1 VPSTPM
7 IIAIATR
14 QDDARSLGRGHELR
28 HGRRCT
34 RWFYRFALLAIVG
47 TVVQLTVPCVYSQT
61 ARLAD
66 TAEAQRLLDHGQF
79 DDALKV
85 LDTLAAQQPEP
96 TGTERLRGMAFYGKG
111 QMQSAE
117 EAFAKAVAQDPA
129 DREAMQMEGVALFR
143 MGRSAAAI
151 PLLEKANLAIPGSNI
166 DNNYVLGLCYL
177 DTRRYDDA
185 RHAFAIQYHFPPDSA
200 SAYLLTARMMLRRD
214 YLPTAESA
222 AQKALVLSPN
232 LPMAHLLLGQVRLA
246 RSQFP
251 EALAEFEA
259 ERTLNPL
266 FGEVYDRLGDTY
278 IRTGEYLKAQE
289 ALDQAVLL
297 EPTSPVPF
305 ILLGKVL
312 LKERDLVMAQQYLQK
327 ALAIDPRSYIA
338 HALLGQTYRSL
349 GRTDQ
354 ASHEFQLAEEI
365 QAAAQ
370 PKIEPFK

>member
-1 VPSTPM
+1 MPSTPM
-7 IIAIATR
+7 IIAIAIR
-14 QDDARSLGRGHELR
+14 QGDGRSLGRRYRLR
-28 HGRRCT
+28 EGRRCT
-34 RWFYRFALLAIVG
+34 RWFCQFALVAIVG
-47 TVVQLTVPCVYSQT
+47 MVVQLAVPCAYSQT
-61 ARLAD
+61 ARLAE
-66 TAEAQRLLDHGQF
+66 TAEAQKLLDHGQF

-85 LDTLAAQQPEP
+85 LDTLAVQQPEP
-96 TGTERLRGMAFYGKG
+96 PGTERLRGMAFYSKG

-117 EAFAKAVAQDPA
+117 EAFAKAVAHDPA

-185 RHAFAIQYHFPPDSA
+185 RHAFAIQYHFPADSA

-214 YLPTAESA
+214 YLPTADSA
-222 AQKALVLSPN
+222 AQKALALSPN
-232 LPMAHLLLGQVRLA
+232 LPMAHLLLGQIRLA

-312 LKERDLVMAQQYLQK
+312 LKQRDLVMAQQYLEK
-327 ALAIDPRSYIA
+327 ALAMDPRSYMA

-349 GRTDQ
+349 GRTNE